1 MRRTRL
7 STTFATLLAMA
18 RGAENTCGRCE
29 EMAVALR
36 DALRDVE
43 PETDGSVFRARR
55 MRHPRSELDIA
66 RAIETTYQAWISV
79 QPEAAGWLQTYGDEI
94 DDFVYEEGPEHVPW
108 LLCETLAAVCPS
120 GHFAHRN
127 THPGDEL

>member
-1 MRRTRL
+1 MRRVRL
-7 STTFATLLAMA
+7 SATLATLLAMA
-18 RGAENTCGRCE
+18 RGTEDECARCE

-55 MRHPRSELDIA
+55 MRHPRSELDIVH
-66 RAIETTYQAWISV
+66 AIETTYQTWSSV
-79 QPEAAGWLQTYGDEI
+79 QPDTAGWLQMHGDEI
-94 DDFVYEEGPEHVPW
+94 DDFVYEEGPERVPW

-120 GHFAHRN
+120 GHFEHHEA
-127 THPGDEL
+127 HPGDEL

>member
-1 MRRTRL
+1 MWRTRL

-18 RGAENTCGRCE
+18 RGTEDACGRCE

-55 MRHPRSELDIA
+55 MRHPRSELDIV
-66 RAIETTYQAWISV
+66 RAIETTYQACISV
-79 QPEAAGWLQTYGDEI
+79 QPEAAGWLQTHGDEI
-94 DDFVYEEGPEHVPW
+94 EDFVYEEGPEHVPW
-108 LLCETLAAVCPS
+108 LLCERLAAVCPS
-120 GHFAHRN
+120 GHFAHHD
-127 THPGDEL
+127 THAGDEL